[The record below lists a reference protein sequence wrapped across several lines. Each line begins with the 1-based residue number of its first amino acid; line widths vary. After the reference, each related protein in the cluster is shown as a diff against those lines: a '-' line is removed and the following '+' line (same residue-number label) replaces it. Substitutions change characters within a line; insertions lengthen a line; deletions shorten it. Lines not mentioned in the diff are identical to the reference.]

1 MTTQIQRNDPLLR
14 RIVRAIDKAIADDV
28 PRIRQEM
35 QLETDNYVRFIRSD
49 CIHDNLK
56 TLAVSEDVQIIP
68 FKRYSWKGR
77 MLVDHANRITY
88 SITTRQN
95 LDAIPKKKDRRA
107 PHFLMSMLAVEN
119 GDLEGQYEQLTLF
132 PMDQFDEETYE
143 EDYDTIINGALDPSA
158 GYRHYVITY
167 EFTGET
173 LLEVDVVFLDKNF
186 TVIDKESIR
195 EYIKPDFARLTG
207 SAAAPEDAAEN
218 KPSIK
223 NHLSLKPGLK
233 QQLYEEEKQA

>member
-1 MTTQIQRNDPLLR
+1 MASQIKRNDPLLR

-35 QLETDNYVRFIRSD
+35 LLETDNYLRFIRTD
-49 CIHDNLK
+49 CIHNNLK
-56 TLAVSEDVQIIP
+56 ALATSEDVQIIP

-77 MLVDHANRITY
+77 MLVDHANHITY

-95 LDAIPKKKDRRA
+95 LNAIPKKKDRRA
-107 PHFLMSMLAVEN
+107 PHFLMSMIAVEN
-119 GDLEGQYEQLTLF
+119 GDLKGQYEQLSLF
-132 PMDQFDEETYE
+132 PMSQFDDVIYK
-143 EDYDTIINGALDPSA
+143 EDYNSIINGALDPSA

-186 TVIDKESIR
+186 NIIDTESIR

-207 SAAAPEDAAEN
+207 STTTPEDLP
-218 KPSIK
+218 KRTSSIK
-223 NHLSLKPGLK
+223 SSLSLKPGLK
-233 QQLYEEEKQA
+233 PQLYEETEQA